1 MKIAC
6 DLCAHLCEI
15 ADGARGRCG
24 VRENRG
30 GAIVTVNYGRVV
42 ALAVDPIEKKPLYHF
57 LPGTATLSVALH
69 GCNFTCSFCQ
79 NHEISQ
85 KETFSAT
92 AGYPLSPAE
101 LARQWETRPT
111 PSVSFT
117 YSEPL
122 VWQDYLLDAAAILKP
137 RGARIVM
144 VTNGFFSD
152 AALDRLLPVV
162 DAFNIDVKGDDRFYR
177 ERCGGR
183 LDPVLRGIERIAA
196 APGKVLEATTLV
208 IEGAHTADDIVALGK
223 RLAACGVQVWH
234 LSAYHPAYRLSL
246 PATSERFLLALCDR
260 VRAEVLIP
268 YVYAGNIR
276 SSDGDHTRCAACD
289 LLLITRRGFSVIDNL
304 IRDDRCPS
312 CHRPVYG
319 LFEDPQ
325 STRK

>member
-69 GCNFTCSFCQ
+69 GCNFTCSSCQ

-183 LDPVLRGIERIAA
+183 LEPVLRGIERIAA

-208 IEGAHTADDIVALGK
+208 IEGAHTAADIVALGK